1 MEQDAKRYQAV
12 GNFLAQEN
20 RGNAKGK
27 DVQVR
32 KRSRENQM
40 VYVCNADNRSQ
51 DQRYRKPR
59 RSDGSDILP
68 QWSQQWDPIA

>member
-20 RGNAKGK
+20 RASAKGK
-27 DVQVR
+27 DVEVN

-40 VYVCNADNRSQ
+40 VYVCDSDDRSQ
-51 DQRYRKPR
+51 DQR
-59 RSDGSDILP
+59 
-68 QWSQQWDPIA
+68 